1 MPEPEWSA
9 TNGSTA
15 PGDAAGAGAYTLSA
29 APTPRVVSPA
39 RGRPG
44 QVLRHDVL
52 QRVGVPR
59 RALPPVAPPRRRLR
73 AHQRCPERRAVVG
86 RSPRHGLSP
95 PHCVVPAP
103 PLPNLHPP
111 LGRRQ
116 VAAARHHGGETKGRR
131 VKPAPERN
139 GGGGSRGREMREG
152 GGAETGE
159 SRGKRRVREG
169 KRARSLSS
177 GRFGGM
183 PRFRIRA
190 NMLFSGTSGLR
201 FDRLT
206 ERGNRLSGQDGPMP
220 FHPVTATEHAL
231 HDHVHET
238 GSTDVLHT
246 QVASGCLFLQ
256 H

>member
-15 PGDAAGAGAYTLSA
+15 SGDAAGAGAYALSA
-29 APTPRVVSPA
+29 APTPR
-39 RGRPG
+39 GRLG

-73 AHQRCPERRAVVG
+73 AHPRRPVRRATVG

-95 PHCVVPAP
+95 PRCVVPAP
-103 PLPNLHPP
+103 PLPDLHPP

-116 VAAARHHGGETKGRR
+116 VAAAHHHGGETEERR

-169 KRARSLSS
+169 MRARSQSS
-177 GRFGGM
+177 ARFGGM
-183 PRFRIRA
+183 PPFRIMSEYSVPWDGWVLVPSTNRTREWA
-190 NMLFSGTSGLR
+190 VGT
-201 FDRLT
+201 
-206 ERGNRLSGQDGPMP
+206 GQTRDILPG
-220 FHPVTATEHAL
+220 
-231 HDHVHET
+231 D
-238 GSTDVLHT
+238 SN
-246 QVASGCLFLQ
+246 
-256 H
+256 

>member
-15 PGDAAGAGAYTLSA
+15 SGDAAGAGAYALSA
-29 APTPRVVSPA
+29 APTPRAISPA

-52 QRVGVPR
+52 QRVGVPL
-59 RALPPVAPPRRRLR
+59 RALPPVAPPRR
-73 AHQRCPERRAVVG
+73 PSPVRRATVG
-86 RSPRHGLSP
+86 RSLRHGLSP
-95 PHCVVPAP
+95 PRCVVPAP

-116 VAAARHHGGETKGRR
+116 VAAARHHGGETEGRR

-177 GRFGGM
+177 ARFGGM
-183 PRFRIRA
+183 PPFRI
-190 NMLFSGTSGLR
+190 MSEYSVPW
-201 FDRLT
+201 
-206 ERGNRLSGQDGPMP
+206 DG
-220 FHPVTATEHAL
+220 
-231 HDHVHET
+231 
-238 GSTDVLHT
+238 
-246 QVASGCLFLQ
+246 
-256 H
+256 